1 MYQEISVWAAG
12 ADCLQ
17 LRDDVDGNRFLWLG
31 VLGPGVDGRR

>member
-17 LRDDVDGNRFLWLG
+17 LRDEVDGSWVSLVGGLWSKC
-31 VLGPGVDGRR
+31 

>member
-17 LRDDVDGNRFLWLG
+17 PRDEVDGSWVSMVG
-31 VLGPGVDGRR
+31 GPWSKR